1 MSPDLPNEG
10 TDEHSQT
17 VNVIHSSQ
25 RVVELSLLPFAIQ
38 LQNIFPVKIIAER
51 YPMDKVTDIASIVST
66 VNTQINLTNFE
77 MNADILQ
84 AQISL
89 EVQINFLQEPR
100 LFDIY
105 FKLLG
110 VFNYAQDYQPELV
123 QHFLQQGSL
132 SVMLPS
138 ARELLLSLCTR
149 LQVPLVVLPLIQL
162 SPAPPF
168 PTAENSFE

>member
-1 MSPDLPNEG
+1 MFPDRPNEH
-10 TDEHSQT
+10 TDEHPRGEA
-17 VNVIHSSQ
+17 SSQ
-25 RVVELSLLPFAIQ
+25 GVVELPLLPFAIQ
-38 LQNIFPVKIIAER
+38 LQNIFPVKILAER
-51 YPMDKVTDIASIVST
+51 YPMDNLTDITSFVST
-66 VNTQINLTNFE
+66 VHTKVNLSEFEVDTDTTQAKIC
-77 MNADILQ
+77 
-84 AQISL
+84 L
-89 EVQINFLQEPR
+89 EVRVNFQQEPR

-149 LQVPLVVLPLIQL
+149 LQVPIVVLPLIQL
-162 SPAPPF
+162 SPAPA
-168 PTAENSFE
+168 AENSSQ